1 MGGMDNSMGGAY
13 GASPGNKESYFG
25 IVPGIFP
32 AARDG
37 HTCEISDEG
46 LMFVFGGDRHLM
58 PFNDLYLMK
67 LWNLF
72 IHL

>member
-1 MGGMDNSMGGAY
+1 MDGSMGPGANMAQSM
-13 GASPGNKESYFG
+13 GQGNRESYFG
-25 IVPGIFP
+25 IVPGIYP

-37 HTCEISDEG
+37 HTCEISEDG

-67 LWNLF
+67 L
-72 IHL
+72 

>member
-1 MGGMDNSMGGAY
+1 MGGMDHSMGHTNNAM
-13 GASPGNKESYFG
+13 GASPGTKDSYFG

-46 LMFVFGGDRHLM
+46 LMFVFGGDRHHM
-58 PFNDLYLMK
+58 AFNDLYLLK
-67 LWNLF
+67 LPS
-72 IHL
+72 